1 VLGSIK
7 SRVKGSLGKALQKKY
22 AAKPLNLEPAH
33 WQLEYDG
40 DQLSYRGLPLASVAA
55 QFGTP
60 THVVLEE
67 RLLANLADF
76 QAPGCEVFLSYKT
89 NPVPG
94 VLKALHAEGAGAEVI
109 SEFEFWLALALGV
122 PPALIIYNGP
132 AKSDR
137 SLEWAVEKDILAV
150 HINHAEEAERL
161 RAIARRLGRQ
171 VRVGLR
177 ITGSGW
183 AEQFGLSIESGAA
196 LAFLRELLAIP
207 EFKVTSLH
215 CHRGAKIRTESDLTA
230 HLDQVASFCRVAK
243 AELGWT
249 PEQVDVGGS
258 LGIPTVRSLEA
269 RDVKFAWAF
278 GIPAL
283 PPDPSL
289 TLSPRA
295 YSEIVVRRMRSE
307 FAAMQAAEPRIIIEP
322 GRSLTG
328 NAQLLLSKVIDVKQA
343 DGLSYAILDAG
354 SCHARIIADEFHQVF
369 PLTRRVAEAERFY
382 RLVGP
387 ICHTGD
393 FIARAWRGGRLERGD
408 FVAVMDSGA
417 YFIADSASF
426 SFPRAGVV
434 MLRRDGALQ
443 ALRGLETYEDMVRL
457 DQL

>member
-1 VLGSIK
+1 VLQAIK
-7 SRVKGSLGKALQKKY
+7 GRVKGSLGKALQRKY
-22 AAKPLNLEPAH
+22 ASKPLSLELGQ
-33 WQLEYDG
+33 WQLAYDG
-40 DQLSYRGLPLASVAA
+40 DQLAYQGIPLAAVATK
-55 QFGTP
+55 FGTP

-67 RLLANLADF
+67 RLLANLAEF
-76 QAPGCEVFLSYKT
+76 HAPGCQVFLSYKT

-94 VLKALHAEGAGAEVI
+94 VLKALHAKGAGAEVI

-122 PPALIIYNGP
+122 PPSLILYNGP

-183 AEQFGLSIESGAA
+183 AGQFGLPIESGEA
-196 LAFLRELLAIP
+196 LAFLRELLTIP

-215 CHRGAKIRTESDLTA
+215 CHRGGTIRTEGDLTA
-230 HLDQVASFCRVAK
+230 HLDQVARFCRIAN

-258 LGIPTVRSLEA
+258 LGVPTVRSLDA

-278 GIPAL
+278 GLPPL

-295 YSEIVVRRMRSE
+295 YSEIVVRRMRGA
-307 FAAMQAAEPRIIIEP
+307 FLAMQAAVPRIIIEP

-328 NAQLLLSKVIDVKQA
+328 NSQLLLSNVIDVKKA
-343 DGLSYAILDAG
+343 DGLGYAILDAG

-369 PLTRRVAEAERFY
+369 PLTRRVGEAECLY

-393 FIARAWRGGRLERGD
+393 IIARAWRGGRLERGD
-408 FVAVMDSGA
+408 FVAIMDSGA

-443 ALRGLETYEDMVRL
+443 ALRGLETYDDMVRL